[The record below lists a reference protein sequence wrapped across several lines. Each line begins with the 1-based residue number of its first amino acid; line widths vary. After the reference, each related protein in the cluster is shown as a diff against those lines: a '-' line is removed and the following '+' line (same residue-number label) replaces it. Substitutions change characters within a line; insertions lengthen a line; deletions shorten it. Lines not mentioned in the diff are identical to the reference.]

1 MSDLTG
7 ALLLVGCGKMGGALL
22 GGWLDQ
28 GISADQ
34 VVVVEPALDSDRSA
48 VPAGVTV
55 LSDGGDIAADFSPAV
70 VIFAVKPQVM
80 GDVVPAYS
88 RFAAAGAV
96 FLSIAAGTPIRFFED
111 NLGSAAA
118 VVRVMPNTPA
128 AVRQGMSVLCA
139 NSHASQA
146 QRDLCG
152 GLMAAVGDTA
162 WLDDEALMDAVTA
175 VSGSG
180 PAYVFHLIECLAQ
193 AAVDVGLEP
202 DLAHSTRSS
211 EIAQALVEGDFGYT
225 LLNIR
230 PRTYSANDS
239 RFSAV
244 PISDSSH
251 VPVFGIATLS
261 NLRQPKNVRSFIK
274 ICTQLRDE
282 GVFDSCTV
290 SAPS

>member
-34 VVVVEPALDSDRSA
+34 GVVVEPALDSDRSA

-202 DLAHSTRSS
+202 DLAARL
-211 EIAQALVEGDFGYT
+211 ALQTVAGSGE
-225 LLNIR
+225 LAR
-230 PRTYSANDS
+230 Q
-239 RFSAV
+239 
-244 PISDSSH
+244 SDDD
-251 VPVFGIATLS
+251 AA
-261 NLRQPKNVRSFIK
+261 
-274 ICTQLRDE
+274 QLRVNVTSPGGTTQAALE
-282 GVFDSCTV
+282 VLMGSGGLQPLMTAAVQ
-290 SAPS
+290 AAEKRGRELGA

>member
-1 MSDLTG
+1 MIMLDLPYTRDYF
-7 ALLLVGCGKMGGALL
+7 L
-22 GGWLDQ
+22 GLFR
-28 GISADQ
+28 A
-34 VVVVEPALDSDRSA
+34 R
-48 VPAGVTV
+48 
-55 LSDGGDIAADFSPAV
+55 
-70 VIFAVKPQVM
+70 
-80 GDVVPAYS
+80 
-88 RFAAAGAV
+88 
-96 FLSIAAGTPIRFFED
+96 
-111 NLGSAAA
+111 
-118 VVRVMPNTPA
+118 
-128 AVRQGMSVLCA
+128 
-139 NSHASQA
+139 
-146 QRDLCG
+146 
-152 GLMAAVGDTA
+152 
-162 WLDDEALMDAVTA
+162 
-175 VSGSG
+175 
-180 PAYVFHLIECLAQ
+180 
-193 AAVDVGLEP
+193 GLEP

-230 PRTYSANDS
+230 PRTYSAKDS